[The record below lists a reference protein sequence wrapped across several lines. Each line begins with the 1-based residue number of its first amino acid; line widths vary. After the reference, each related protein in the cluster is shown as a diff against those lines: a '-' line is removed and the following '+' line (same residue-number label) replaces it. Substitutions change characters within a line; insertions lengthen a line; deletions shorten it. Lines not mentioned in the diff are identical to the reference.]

1 MSLFVDK
8 IVSSIFQIVIF
19 VIIPFVW
26 WLITARKQQKF
37 IEWIGLKKME
47 GGKKTLTS
55 IIIVSVAF
63 LFLGV
68 FVLYI
73 ISGIETATSEFK
85 GLGMKAVPAI
95 IIYAAFN
102 TALPEE
108 LLFRGFLLK
117 RMSNKFGFNTANVIQ
132 ALLFGLLHGAMFFAL
147 AGLVKAILAVAF
159 TTVIAWFMGYINEKI
174 SGGSIIPSWI
184 VHAIS
189 NLFSGLCAAFLLI

>member
-1 MSLFVDK
+1 MSLFIGK

-19 VIIPFVW
+19 AIIPFVW

-63 LFLGV
+63 IFLGV
-68 FVLYI
+68 FILYI

-117 RMSNKFGFNTANVIQ
+117 RMSNKFGFNMANVIQ
-132 ALLFGLLHGAMFFAL
+132 ALLFGLLHGAMFFTL
-147 AGLVKAILAVAF
+147 VGLVKATLTVAF